1 VAFGLVYLLRTRVLS
16 WLALLAC
23 VDAAKDVEI
32 LVLRHELERMG
43 SSGPVGF
50 GEPARQ
56 DVAGVREAVAA
67 DGFAVAPPT
76 FSGTRRAASV
86 EVGDPAVAQ
95 RDDMGGEPW
104 RLFRGARTVPITL

>member
-1 VAFGLVYLLRTRVLS
+1 MAFGLVYLLRTRVLS

-32 LVLRHELERMG
+32 LVLRHEIERMG

-86 EVGDPAVAQ
+86 EVGVRLWPSATIWAASLDASSA
-95 RDDMGGEPW
+95 EP
-104 RLFRGARTVPITL
+104 VPSL

>member
-1 VAFGLVYLLRTRVLS
+1 MLERCGLRTRLPVAYS
-16 WLALLAC
+16 RAELAGAPRC

-32 LVLRHELERMG
+32 LVLRHEIERMG

-67 DGFAVAPPT
+67 DGFAVVPPT

-95 RDDMGGEPW
+95 RDDMGGEP
-104 RLFRGARTVPITL
+104 